1 MENSDKEGVKADRF
15 VDGFHFI
22 VPIFIPRNTSEV
34 ILGCSWRTMK
44 NCYAHVLIQVVLLV
58 SITVGLGCSKP
69 DVIIPP
75 GPPEEGFVLGPEDVI
90 EVVVWRTPDLS
101 RQVVIRP
108 DGKVSLPLI
117 GDVPSSGMTANH
129 LASDLAE
136 RFKAYKENPS
146 VSVHVVEVNSYYV
159 FMVGEVNAPGK
170 LQFKTYTTL
179 LQAISLAGGFN
190 QFASPNDMTIVRN
203 LVNAEGKIKE
213 LRIPIRY
220 DDLVSEDGGVY
231 NITLKSG
238 DTVIVP

>member
-1 MENSDKEGVKADRF
+1 
-15 VDGFHFI
+15 
-22 VPIFIPRNTSEV
+22 
-34 ILGCSWRTMK
+34 MK

-117 GDVPSSGMTANH
+117 GDVPSSGMTADQ
-129 LASDLAE
+129 LSSDIVE

-146 VSVHVVEVNSYYV
+146 VSVNVIEVNSYYV
-159 FMVGEVNAPGK
+159 FVVGEVTTPGK
-170 LQFKTYTTL
+170 LPMKSYTTI
-179 LQAISLAGGFN
+179 LQALALAGGFSE
-190 QFASPNDMTIVRN
+190 FASRNDIQVIRN
-203 LVNAEGKIKE
+203 VTNAEGKIKE
-213 LRIPIRY
+213 LRIPLRY
-220 DDLVSEDGGVY
+220 DDLISEEGSLY
-231 NITLKSG
+231 NLTLKSG
-238 DTVIVP
+238 DTIIVP

>member
-1 MENSDKEGVKADRF
+1 
-15 VDGFHFI
+15 
-22 VPIFIPRNTSEV
+22 
-34 ILGCSWRTMK
+34 MK

-117 GDVPSSGMTANH
+117 GDVPSSGMTADQ
-129 LASDLAE
+129 LSSDIVE

-146 VSVHVVEVNSYYV
+146 VSVNVMEVNSYYV
-159 FMVGEVNAPGK
+159 FLVGEVAKPGK
-170 LQFKTYTTL
+170 LQLKSYTTI
-179 LQAISLAGGFN
+179 LQAISLAEGFTE
-190 QFASPNDMTIVRN
+190 FASRN
-203 LVNAEGKIKE
+203 SLLVIRTMKDADGKQKE
-213 LRIPIRY
+213 IRVPLRY
-220 DDLVSEDGGVY
+220 SDLVSEEGGVY
-231 NITLKSG
+231 NLTLKSG
-238 DTVIVP
+238 DTVVVP

>member
-1 MENSDKEGVKADRF
+1 
-15 VDGFHFI
+15 
-22 VPIFIPRNTSEV
+22 
-34 ILGCSWRTMK
+34 MK

-117 GDVPSSGMTANH
+117 GDVPASGMTADQ
-129 LASDLAE
+129 LASDIVE

-146 VSVHVVEVNSYYV
+146 VSVNVLEVNSYYV
-159 FMVGEVNAPGK
+159 FVVGEVNTPGK
-170 LQFKTYTTL
+170 LSMKSYTTI
-179 LQAISLAGGFN
+179 LQAIALAGGFT
-190 QFASPNDMTIVRN
+190 QFASINSIMVIRTLKDADGKQKEIRVPLRYSDLISE
-203 LVNAEGKIKE
+203 EGA
-213 LRIPIRY
+213 
-220 DDLVSEDGGVY
+220 VY
-231 NITLKSG
+231 NLTLKSG
-238 DTVIVP
+238 DTVVVP